1 MLVGSE
7 RGRKRKIR
15 RGRGGGDEEETR
27 VAYQN
32 AKVAPRLIH
41 FKECLAR
48 RAWVGL
54 VAHVTHV
61 GYAAEIPR
69 SALAVHF
76 HKSTCRR

>member
-1 MLVGSE
+1 M
-7 RGRKRKIR
+7 
-15 RGRGGGDEEETR
+15 
-27 VAYQN
+27 AYQN

-61 GYAAEIPR
+61 GDAAEIPR
-69 SALAVHF
+69 SAFPRLAGDELHGRGL
-76 HKSTCRR
+76 KLAKNKR

>member
-1 MLVGSE
+1 MKG
-7 RGRKRKIR
+7 KIR
-15 RGRGGGDEEETR
+15 RGRGGRDKGDEGETR

-41 FKECLAR
+41 FQECLAL

>member
-1 MLVGSE
+1 M
-7 RGRKRKIR
+7 KRKIR
-15 RGRGGGDEEETR
+15 RGRGGRDEGDEEETR

-54 VAHVTHV
+54 VAHGV
-61 GYAAEIPR
+61 
-69 SALAVHF
+69 
-76 HKSTCRR
+76 RR